1 MVCDPIKNV
10 SIIILAAGLG
20 TRMKSNMAKVLHK
33 VKDKPMISHVLLS
46 ACEVAGKNV
55 IVVVGHQAD
64 LVKDACL
71 KVSPV
76 SFALQKEQRGTG
88 HAVLCAMPEIPDTT
102 ENVIILCG
110 DVPLLKTETI
120 RALLADHIKGKRDLS
135 LLAVELEDPTG
146 YGRVVINRDRE
157 LTRIVEE
164 ADARAAQQFQ
174 RGEMPKVYDALK
186 IESAG
191 LTLEVQQQLG
201 DGVVRAIAMGS
212 TDGLKRGVQK
222 RRQRVEIVE
231 REVVLPQDRHPQTRG
246 EDHRT
251 RTGLD
256 LSGQD
261 LENGRLAGAALFVS
275 DDYDVGHCCL

>member
-1 MVCDPIKNV
+1 
-10 SIIILAAGLG
+10 
-20 TRMKSNMAKVLHK
+20 
-33 VKDKPMISHVLLS
+33 MISHVLLS

-164 ADARAAQQFQ
+164 ADATSDEKSILLVNSGIYCVTKAFLSASLQKISPDNAQGEFYLTDIIGIGYSMGKHIGVLVGTNPKEISGVNTAADLAAV
-174 RGEMPKVYDALK
+174 EAL
-186 IESAG
+186 IH
-191 LTLEVQQQLG
+191 T
-201 DGVVRAIAMGS
+201 
-212 TDGLKRGVQK
+212 
-222 RRQRVEIVE
+222 RR
-231 REVVLPQDRHPQTRG
+231 
-246 EDHRT
+246 
-251 RTGLD
+251 
-256 LSGQD
+256 
-261 LENGRLAGAALFVS
+261 
-275 DDYDVGHCCL
+275 